1 MVAIANASS
10 GNEVNTEAF
19 NNVDFKN
26 VSIKLVTTKDFIP
39 VNNEV
44 TMELATKNT
53 STPTTM
59 KVKQNI
65 KYSNVN
71 NVKEINLP
79 DKVKNA
85 KEVNTATQQ

>member
-1 MVAIANASS
+1 
-10 GNEVNTEAF
+10 
-19 NNVDFKN
+19 
-26 VSIKLVTTKDFIP
+26 
-39 VNNEV
+39 
-44 TMELATKNT
+44 MELATKNT